1 MWLPV
6 VVLTACFVC
15 VILTWPWDQWTNFQI
30 WGCLACRWPPVLTT
44 RFLQSACLGRVSTA
58 CSCAWLDP
66 CCTVSWFTLSFHSR
80 ATLLTPR
87 TPLNREG
94 ALVLRLRSRRIPSKL
109 GLYNYIR
116 LYTNIRGIVPR
127 HAKYNIH
134 QLYTNIIELYANI
147 ILGTI
152 VPEGFPILV
161 WWPYPINADKH
172 PMELDN
178 LTLARPWER
187 IQQQNFSAHLVSG
200 YSDNTHFIPRYT
212 LVMYVH
218 IYMYICIYVYKY
230 IRIYIYIYVLYIY
243 ICTVYL
249 YICIYVYMDIC
260 IYVYVYICIYVYMYV
275 CMYVCIY
282 VYMYICIY
290 VYMYICIYVYVYIYV
305 YMYIYIYICIYVYMY
320 ICIYVYMYICIYVYM
335 YICIHTYIY
344 IYLHIHGF

>member
-1 MWLPV
+1 M
-6 VVLTACFVC
+6 
-15 VILTWPWDQWTNFQI
+15 
-30 WGCLACRWPPVLTT
+30 
-44 RFLQSACLGRVSTA
+44 
-58 CSCAWLDP
+58 CSQLDLWLDP
-66 CCTVSWFTLSFHSR
+66 TCGCPLSSLRRVLFVSSWRGPETNEKHPNLRLLGLSLTSCAYHAFFAECLPWPCVNRLQLCLAWSVLYSLMVHPLFSF

-134 QLYTNIIELYANI
+134 QLYTNIVELYANI

-187 IQQQNFSAHLVSG
+187 IQQQNFCAHLVSG

-218 IYMYICIYVYKY
+218 IY
-230 IRIYIYIYVLYIY
+230 
-243 ICTVYL
+243 
-249 YICIYVYMDIC
+249 
-260 IYVYVYICIYVYMYV
+260 
-275 CMYVCIY
+275 

-290 VYMYICIYVYVYIYV
+290 VY
-305 YMYIYIYICIYVYMY
+305 
-320 ICIYVYMYICIYVYM
+320 
-335 YICIHTYIY
+335 TYI
-344 IYLHIHGF
+344 